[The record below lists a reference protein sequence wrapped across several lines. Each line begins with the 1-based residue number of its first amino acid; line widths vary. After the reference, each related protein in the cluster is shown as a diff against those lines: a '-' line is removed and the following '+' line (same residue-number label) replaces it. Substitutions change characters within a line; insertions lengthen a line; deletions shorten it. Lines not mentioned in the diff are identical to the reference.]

1 MGYRDVAP
9 RQGMVWDLG
18 SPAGWQHNLELEE
31 ALGGSVIQVSVPSG
45 NPGHMGGLGRW
56 PQVSSLRSPTLGIS
70 PSPGGLEASRG
81 RGTEQGSQNVPRHH
95 PANQGSPLT
104 RTGDRGPAPGG

>member
-9 RQGMVWDLG
+9 WQGMVWDLG

-45 NPGHMGGLGRW
+45 NPGHMGGWDAGPRSLLSDLQPWASVPALGGWKLPEAGAQNRARRTC
-56 PQVSSLRSPTLGIS
+56 PGTTLPTR
-70 PSPGGLEASRG
+70 A
-81 RGTEQGSQNVPRHH
+81 
-95 PANQGSPLT
+95 PL
-104 RTGDRGPAPGG
+104 

>member
-31 ALGGSVIQVSVPSG
+31 ALGGVCDSGVSAQWE
-45 NPGHMGGLGRW
+45 PGPYGGLGRW
-56 PQVSSLRSPTLGIS
+56 PQVQGPRSLLSDLQPWASVPALGGWKLPEAGAQNRAHRTCPGTTLPTR
-70 PSPGGLEASRG
+70 A
-81 RGTEQGSQNVPRHH
+81 
-95 PANQGSPLT
+95 PL
-104 RTGDRGPAPGG
+104 